1 MSDLAAVGAAA
12 CPQSRLPHRI
22 GAVGGSCTTR
32 RGNVHRTEER
42 KVLYPW
48 HPWAGCIVHI
58 HEVIEK
64 AAGDV
69 VRCSHDDG
77 ALGRLLEL
85 PIWMFDPAACA
96 PMLVETFPQADI
108 AALQALRAL
117 LDATAIGGG
126 AVGLASLN
134 APVSGAARVSH
145 NQNRGEVHAT
155 PTAAST
161 RPSKRDAAV
170 RSVATGSGGSAAPTP
185 EWRTLPAPTRQAL
198 TALMTRLIFDHAAG
212 DHLPQPRKA
221 RHDV

>member
-12 CPQSRLPHRI
+12 CPQSGLPHRI

-32 RGNVHRTEER
+32 RGNAHRTEER

-77 ALGRLLEL
+77 ASGRLLEL

-108 AALQALRAL
+108 AALQALRGIARCDGDRRRRGWARNIECSCFGSSKGL
-117 LDATAIGGG
+117 SQPESGRGPCDANGSFDTTVEAG
-126 AVGLASLN
+126 
-134 APVSGAARVSH
+134 
-145 NQNRGEVHAT
+145 
-155 PTAAST
+155 
-161 RPSKRDAAV
+161 
-170 RSVATGSGGSAAPTP
+170 RSSSGSGGSAAPTP